1 MGHTTEHA
9 YYVGA
14 AM

>member
-1 MGHTTEHA
+1 MGHATEHA